1 MSYLLNLIWGA
12 PVEIFYLDTESTEI
26 KKTTQYEYKNI
37 LNKEKVIQF
46 NFVNITLDFDFD
58 VDLFP
63 NIESLCFD
71 TVNFKTLS
79 SYAFITK
86 CNKLNKLSFKNS
98 NLKYLSALIN
108 GSNINLKSLKIDTSD
123 MVDDVD
129 LSQLTTLEDL
139 TILNSKLTRIGDLE
153 KLTNLR
159 ILNLENN
166 YLVKL
171 NGIEKLVNIK
181 KLNISNNILV
191 SIDEIKN
198 LKDLEEI
205 SFANNQIKIL
215 WDIEKTPKITKLIAI
230 SNEISN
236 FNDLIKL
243 KNLVEFNI
251 KSNPVKSLPNLL
263 LLTYLDYDLVK
274 IDWNLINYIDGM
286 KGFGLIK
293 NIIKNLN

>member
-1 MSYLLNLIWGA
+1 MSYLLNLIWDA
-12 PVEIFYLDTESTEI
+12 PVEIFYLDTESAEI

-46 NFVNITLDFDFD
+46 NFVNITLDFDFN

-71 TVNFKTLS
+71 TVNFKAFS
-79 SYAFITK
+79 SCAFITK

-98 NLKYLSALIN
+98 NLK
-108 GSNINLKSLKIDTSD
+108 SLKIDTSD
-123 MVDDVD
+123 MVDDID

-139 TILNSKLTRIGDLE
+139 TILNSK
-153 KLTNLR
+153 
-159 ILNLENN
+159 
-166 YLVKL
+166 LVKL

-191 SIDEIKN
+191 SIDEIEN

-205 SFANNQIKIL
+205 SFANNQIKKL
-215 WDIEKTPKITKLIAI
+215 WDIEKTPKITKLIAN

-251 KSNPVKSLPNLL
+251 KANPVKSLPNLL
-263 LLTYLDYDLVK
+263 LLTYLDYNLVK